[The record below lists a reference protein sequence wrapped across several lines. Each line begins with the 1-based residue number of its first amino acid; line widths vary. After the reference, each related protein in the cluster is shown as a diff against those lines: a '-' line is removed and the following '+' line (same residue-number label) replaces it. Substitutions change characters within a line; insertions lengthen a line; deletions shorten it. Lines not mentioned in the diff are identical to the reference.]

1 MLQHYVKHRGC
12 TCGNFSRNWLCLN
25 NLREVLQL
33 GWPWWKVL
41 LFEIKEAVTYF
52 VSATQGIRYYV
63 KYDEKL
69 LYVQGNSKLSLINLI
84 LYLKVLHKLQSLLLA
99 WGLAKSFP
107 GCKSFLTNYNEF
119 LVKTAWKQ
127 LLPWLFRWL
136 FSWLICNSR
145 HLVISL
151 TTTGQRPICK
161 HNKIILIRKLVQKR
175 KKKENKTTIKKK

>member
-1 MLQHYVKHRGC
+1 MLQHYVGHRGC
-12 TCGNFSRNWLCLN
+12 ICGNFSRNWLCLN
-25 NLREVLQL
+25 NLREVLHL

-63 KYDEKL
+63 KYDEKR

-84 LYLKVLHKLQSLLLA
+84 LYLTVLHKLQFVTSCLRTF
-99 WGLAKSFP
+99 KM
-107 GCKSFLTNYNEF
+107 C
-119 LVKTAWKQ
+119 
-127 LLPWLFRWL
+127 R
-136 FSWLICNSR
+136 LIRNSR
-145 HLVISL
+145 HLVISI

-175 KKKENKTTIKKK
+175 KKKENKTAIKKK